1 MACCARRRTWL
12 ILVELNCRI
21 HPLVQ
26 PGVIV
31 VPLRLAVFLVAVVAL
46 AGCGGKKAV
55 KFRTAKLDRGPIESL
70 VSATGTVRPVVQVEV
85 GSQVSGT
92 VYRLHA
98 DYNHRVKR
106 GQVLCELDPSSLR
119 ARVVQAEAAMARN
132 QAALKEAERQYR
144 RAQEL
149 VAGNYIS
156 QAELEA
162 EEVGVEQARADL
174 QQAQAQ
180 LEAARVDLGHTIIRS
195 PIDGVV
201 IARTVDLG
209 QTVAASLQ
217 APQLFLIANDL
228 ADMQVETRIDEADI
242 GVIQVGSEARFTVDA
257 FPDDQFQGRVS
268 EVRLEPIVEQGVVTY
283 TTVIRTSNPQLKL
296 RPGMTANVSVLVD
309 QRDEVLLVPAAALRF
324 RLPSEASGGASRSA
338 SAQSA
343 GARTGAGSQ
352 AIASEGGRQRAADN
366 SVVSGGDRTG
376 AMAGH
381 SKSGGRMGSPR
392 TGSAD
397 TRQGDGRPGA
407 AQMGAGEPTGPRLK
421 PGVIYVLIDGKP
433 QRVQVMTGITNGSHF
448 EVVGEGLVAGSEV
461 VVGFEGGPSN
471 QNVQLPPGMGGPQ
484 FGGGGGGGGRSSGT
498 RR

>member
-1 MACCARRRTWL
+1 
-12 ILVELNCRI
+12 
-21 HPLVQ
+21 
-26 PGVIV
+26 
-31 VPLRLAVFLVAVVAL
+31 VFLVAVIAL

-70 VSATGTVRPVVQVEV
+70 VSATGTVRPVVQVAV

-92 VYRLHA
+92 VYRLYA

-119 ARVVQAEAAMARN
+119 ARVVQAEAAVARN

-144 RAQEL
+144 RAHEL

-162 EEVGVEQARADL
+162 EEVGVEQSRADL

-242 GVIQVGSEARFTVDA
+242 GMIQVGSEARFTVDA

-324 RLPSEASGGASRSA
+324 RLPSEAPGGASRSA
-338 SAQSA
+338 TAESA
-343 GARTGAGSQ
+343 GARTSAGGQ
-352 AIASEGGRQRAADN
+352 AIASEGGRQRAADS
-366 SVVSGGDRTG
+366 SVAAGGDRAG
-376 AMAGH
+376 AMAGR
-381 SKSGGRMGSPR
+381 SKSGGRMGSR

-407 AQMGAGEPTGPRLK
+407 AQREAGEPAGPRLK

-461 VVGFEGGPSN
+461 VVGVEGGPSN

-484 FGGGGGGGGRSSGT
+484 FGGGGGGRSTST